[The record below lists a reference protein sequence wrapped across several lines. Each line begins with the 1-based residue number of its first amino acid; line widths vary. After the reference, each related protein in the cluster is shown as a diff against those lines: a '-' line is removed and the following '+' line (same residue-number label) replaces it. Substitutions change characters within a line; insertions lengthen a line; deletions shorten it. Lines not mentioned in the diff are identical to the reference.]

1 MCLGRNKDKPSY
13 LHVTRWIL
21 QEKKKKKHKQEGA
34 AELDSQPGSSRKSGS
49 VLPDPV
55 FLKTKEGKRRKAE
68 KVLSLFRVFSV

>member
-21 QEKKKKKHKQEGA
+21 QEKKHKQEGA

-55 FLKTKEGKRRKAE
+55 FLKTKEEKRRKAE